1 MRCSTWKLS
10 FPMKKSHYT
19 KIIDARSSGVLWGP
33 SQITCSAHIFP
44 QKMNQP
50 VLGTPMNKEP
60 CLLSVSHGKFILQYF
75 RHYYNRISYEFT
87 KLVIKFIIQLFIK
100 DKQRRNWTIRAVTQP
115 LVLWEEG
122 RHLVKCC
129 SNFSEKYVSN
139 KLTHTEETF
148 SCSNPE
154 PTCRRPMT
162 QEEHTHSG
170 VLSEDWS
177 STCHVSVVTPSWFWL
192 PFNSGKVLE
201 CEKYSVDLGSFTIL
215 SNQTL

>member
-1 MRCSTWKLS
+1 MLGVLVCFEGLPRLHAVPMS
-10 FPMKKSHYT
+10 FPRKWTNQFWAPLWT
-19 KIIDARSSGVLWGP
+19 KNHVCSLYPMVNSYCSILDTIIKEFHMNSQSWLQNSS
-33 SQITCSAHIFP
+33 
-44 QKMNQP
+44 
-50 VLGTPMNKEP
+50 
-60 CLLSVSHGKFILQYF
+60 
-75 RHYYNRISYEFT
+75 YN
-87 KLVIKFIIQLFIK
+87 LFIK